1 MSFSSAVNL
10 SSLNGSTGFRLEGVA
25 LEDRTGNTVSSA
37 GDVNGDGFA
46 DVIVGSYGAD
56 PNGRYEAGSS
66 YVVFGKAGGW
76 NATINL
82 SSLDG
87 SNGFRLDG
95 VSRDDGSG
103 KASSAGDVNGDG
115 FADLIVSGAGADN
128 GVGGSGSSYVVFGRA
143 SGWNATINLST
154 LDGSTGFR
162 LDGTSA
168 GEGSGGSVASAG
180 DVNGDGFADLIIGA
194 DSARPNGTRSGSSFV
209 VFGRSGGWSSSV
221 NLSTLDGS
229 TGFRLNGAS
238 ASIDSGSSVASAG
251 DVNGDGFADL
261 FVGAFLSGSSYVI
274 FGQPG
279 GRNSIISL
287 ASLNG
292 STGFRLD
299 RPRDLGIVSSV
310 ASAGDVNGDGF
321 ADLIVGSEGA
331 DPDGLRAG
339 SSYVVFG
346 QSGGW
351 NAIIN
356 LSTLNGSNGFRLAG
370 ASARD
375 DSGSS
380 VASAGDVNG
389 DGFADVIVGAINA
402 SVNGGSSG
410 SSFVVFGK
418 SGGWSA
424 TTNLSTLN
432 GTTGFRLDGVSAF
445 DYSGRSV
452 ASAGDVDGDGFADVI
467 VGTYLASTNA
477 FRSGASYVYFS
488 PATGAATY
496 RGTTL
501 ADTLR
506 GTPDNDVMNG
516 YGQNDRLFGNGGD
529 DVIAGGTGNDT
540 INGGTG
546 NDTMD
551 GGDGRDTADYATALA
566 DLVIDLRAQG
576 FIQDTS
582 GAGLDMLRNIEN
594 LAGGA
599 GQDRLGGDAGA
610 NLLDGGAGND
620 QLFGRDGDDTL
631 LGGAGIDSLY
641 GGAGNDN
648 LAGGLGDDAYV
659 VEDAGDIAVEN
670 PGEGFDIAFVL
681 VSGWAQGAN
690 IELSY
695 LYGGAGAMTGST
707 VHDVLVANPGL
718 SSSLDGGAGNDTLWG
733 QGGNDSLLGGAG
745 DDVLRGGL
753 GNDVLIGGA
762 GNDQL
767 VGGRGA
773 DSFVFNAPGWGYDQ
787 IFDFNRAEG
796 DVISLV
802 GSGVTGFDGLG
813 FYFADGNTAVL
824 FGGAR
829 IDVYGM
835 ASLAAA
841 DFLFG
846 P

>member
-1 MSFSSAVNL
+1 MSFSSTVNL
-10 SSLNGSTGFRLEGVA
+10 ATLNGSTGFRLDGVA
-25 LEDRTGNTVSSA
+25 EDDGSGTRVSSA

-46 DVIVGSYGAD
+46 DVIVGAYQAD
-56 PNGRYEAGSS
+56 PNGRSNAGSS
-66 YVVFGKAGGW
+66 YIVFGKADGW
-76 NATINL
+76 NSAINL

-87 SNGFRLDG
+87 SSGFRLDG
-95 VSRDDGSG
+95 VAADDVSG
-103 KASSAGDVNGDG
+103 FSASSAGDVNGDG
-115 FADLIVSGAGADN
+115 FADLVVGARGAAYVVFGKASGWNPVINLSGLDGGNGFRISGSSSSSSARIVSAAGDVNGDGFADIIIGN
-128 GVGGSGSSYVVFGRA
+128 VDRITENFFPSSGFSYVVFGRP
-143 SGWNATINLST
+143 SGWTSNIAMSSLN
-154 LDGSTGFR
+154 GSTGFR
-162 LDGTSA
+162 LDGVQIYT
-168 GEGSGGSVASAG
+168 SGGSVASAG
-180 DVNGDGFADLIIGA
+180 DVNGDGLADIIVGE
-194 DSARPNGTRSGSSFV
+194 SLGGNSGTSYV
-209 VFGRSGGWSSSV
+209 VFGRATGWASSISLAT
-221 NLSTLDGS
+221 LSGS
-229 TGFRLNGAS
+229 TGFRLDGGS
-238 ASIDSGSSVASAG
+238 SGDQTGVSVASAG
-251 DVNGDGFADL
+251 DVNGDGFTDL
-261 FVGAFLSGSSYVI
+261 IVGANQADPNGPDTGSSYVV
-274 FGQPG
+274 FGKSAG
-279 GRNSIISL
+279 WSSSIRL
-287 ASLNG
+287 ATLNG

-299 RPRDLGIVSSV
+299 GSEANELSGGSV
-310 ASAGDVNGDGF
+310 ASAGDINGDGF
-321 ADLIVGSEGA
+321 ADLMIGA
-331 DPDGLRAG
+331 SAASPNGYRTG

-346 QSGGW
+346 GSGGW
-351 NAIIN
+351 ASKIN
-356 LSTLNGSNGFRLAG
+356 LSSLNGSTGLRLGGSENNDFSG
-370 ASARD
+370 AS
-375 DSGSS
+375 
-380 VASAGDVNG
+380 
-389 DGFADVIVGAINA
+389 
-402 SVNGGSSG
+402 
-410 SSFVVFGK
+410 
-418 SGGWSA
+418 
-424 TTNLSTLN
+424 
-432 GTTGFRLDGVSAF
+432 VS
-445 DYSGRSV
+445 
-452 ASAGDVDGDGFADVI
+452 SAGDVDGDGFVDII
-467 VGTYLASTNA
+467 VGAP
-477 FRSGASYVYFS
+477 GADPNVLISAGSSYVFFS

-516 YGQNDRLFGNGGD
+516 YGQNDRLFGNAGD
-529 DVIAGGTGNDT
+529 DT

-551 GGDGRDTADYATALA
+551 GGDGRDTADYSTALA
-566 DLVIDLRAQG
+566 DLVIDLRIQD
-576 FIQDTS
+576 FIQDTRA
-582 GAGLDMLRNIEN
+582 AGLDMLRNIEN

-610 NLLDGGAGND
+610 N
-620 QLFGRDGDDTL
+620 
-631 LGGAGIDSLY
+631 
-641 GGAGNDN
+641 
-648 LAGGLGDDAYV
+648 
-659 VEDAGDIAVEN
+659 
-670 PGEGFDIAFVL
+670 
-681 VSGWAQGAN
+681 

-695 LYGGAGAMTGST
+695 LYGGAGGMTGST
-707 VHDVLVANPGL
+707 VHDVLVANAGL

-733 QGGNDSLLGGAG
+733 QGGQDTLLGGAG